1 VRIGKMNKRTK
12 NFRKITIDV
21 LCYLA
26 IAIVLAFFL
35 FPLGWEAL
43 TSVKPP
49 SLVKSPV
56 PQVFFTPSLENWE
69 YLSERNF
76 LYNFKNTCII
86 SLTSSLVTLI
96 VAALAAYA
104 LTNREFKGRKSLAID
119 ILSLRMLPPA
129 AVIIPIFLAI
139 KSYHLYNTYLGMILI
154 YTTFNLP
161 FSCWLMIGFFRGIP
175 GEIGEA
181 ARVDGCSWASVFWRI
196 VMPLS
201 LPGLVTVFIFCVLF
215 SWSEFLFALI
225 LTGEETQ
232 TLPVAAAGVLSHYFT
247 RWGGLSAITV
257 FVAFVPIILTLAVQ
271 RNLVRGISLGAIK

>member
-1 VRIGKMNKRTK
+1 MVGVR
-12 NFRKITIDV
+12 RKTRNLRKGTVDA
-21 LCYLA
+21 LCYLG
-26 IAIVLAFFL
+26 IAIVLAFFV
-35 FPLGWEAL
+35 FPLAWEGL
-43 TSVKPP
+43 TSIKPS
-49 SLVKSPV
+49 SLVESPV
-56 PQVFFTPSLENWE
+56 PRFFFTPSLENWD
-69 YLSERNF
+69 YLIERNF
-76 LYNFKNTCII
+76 LHYFKNSIII
-86 SLTSSLVTLI
+86 SLSSSLLTLM
-96 VAALAAYA
+96 VASLAAYA
-104 LTNREFKGRKSLAID
+104 LTNREFKGRKTLALD

-129 AVIIPIFLAI
+129 AVIIPIFLVI
-139 KSYHLYNTYLGMILI
+139 KSYGLYNTYPGMILI

-181 ARVDGCSWASVFWRI
+181 ARVDGCSWASVFWR
-196 VMPLS
+196 VVLPLS

-225 LTGEETQ
+225 LTGHETQ

-247 RWGGLSAITV
+247 RWGGLSAIAV

>member
-1 VRIGKMNKRTK
+1 MNKRTK

-43 TSVKPP
+43 TSIKPP

-76 LYNFKNTCII
+76 LHNFKNSCII

-225 LTGEETQ
+225 LTGAETQ

-247 RWGGLSAITV
+247 RWGGLAAITV